1 MKNKKIKSF
10 VDNFASVI
18 ADVLDTDVIIVD
30 EEMDIIGKSLKYF
43 SLYNDIK
50 IGTLIAK
57 VLSDNEKL
65 YIKDKAEVD
74 SCKKCKEY
82 KICKM
87 KGFIGV
93 PIRYENRTIGVLSL
107 ILQSSKVKKLFEKLD
122 SALFFM
128 ENMADLIGIRINEI
142 NEKKSLKNKM
152 EKIES
157 ILNFTNEALVYT
169 DQYGNIIF
177 SNKAFRKLFEKKDSI
192 LYRPRN
198 LKEIYKDILSLYS
211 ENKKID
217 NIKVSLEYNEKL
229 FYGRLSLEPIN
240 LSIEDKGFICRFEE
254 YEITQKRDNCYLS
267 GTLVTFPWLSKYIKQ
282 EVLDEAKILAEKT
295 GDILIYSNDNALNEL
310 LAKAIFNYSERR
322 LEDIRVIYMQ
332 NIYRDLLD
340 EFFISDCG
348 ILKKVQKGTLVIVQP
363 EGMSLHIQDRLADF
377 IKENDKAFKERV
389 RLIFCT
395 CENLYNLSENGMF
408 SKKLY
413 RYLSEIL
420 HVDIDNINDKYDLF
434 DGFIK
439 SAVKY
444 YSAVYKSKDFSLSRS
459 MVEDLWNS
467 RENYSLT
474 ELDTLVESM
483 VKSNSSIYISLITK
497 RPGKE
502 MTVSEIEENYLRKL
516 TQQGKT
522 QKEIYKIMGI
532 SRSTLYRR
540 LKKMEGKSTSYEQK
554 Q

>member
-1 MKNKKIKSF
+1 MKSKKIKSF
-10 VDNFASVI
+10 VDNFAVVI

-50 IGTLIAK
+50 IGSLIAA
-57 VLSDNEKL
+57 VLSENDKV
-65 YIKDKAEVD
+65 YIKDKSDIE
-74 SCKKCKEY
+74 SCRKCKEY

-93 PIRYENRTIGVLSL
+93 PIRYENRVIGALAL
-107 ILQSSKVKKLFEKLD
+107 ILQKSKVKKLFEKLE

-128 ENMADLIGIRINEI
+128 ESMADLIGIRINEI

-152 EKIES
+152 QKIES
-157 ILNFTNEALVYT
+157 ILNFTDEALVYT

-177 SNKAFRKLFEKKDSI
+177 SNKAFRKLFEKNDSI

-198 LKEIYKDILSLYS
+198 LKEICKDILSLYA
-211 ENKKID
+211 ENRKID
-217 NIKVSLEYNEKL
+217 NIKISLEYNETL
-229 FYGRLSLEPIN
+229 FYGILSLEPIT
-240 LSIEDKGFICRFEE
+240 LSIEDKGFICRLKEHE
-254 YEITQKRDNCYLS
+254 STEKKESLHLS
-267 GTLVTFPWLSKYIKQ
+267 GSLVTFPWLSKYIKQ
-282 EVLDEAKILAEKT
+282 GVLEEAKILAGKGE
-295 GDILIYSNDNALNEL
+295 DILIYSKDNALNEL

-340 EFFISDCG
+340 EFFISEYG
-348 ILKKVQKGTLVIVQP
+348 ILKMSRKGALVIVQP
-363 EGMSLHIQDRLADF
+363 EGMSLHVQDRLADF
-377 IKENDKAFKERV
+377 IKENDRAFKERV

-395 CENLYNLSENGMF
+395 SENLYKLSESGLF

-413 RYLSEIL
+413 QYLSDIL
-420 HVDIDNINDKYDLF
+420 FIDIDNVDEEYELF

-444 YSAVYKSKDFSLSRS
+444 YAGVYKKKDFSVSKTVI
-459 MVEDLWNS
+459 MDLWQM
-467 RENYSLT
+467 REQYRLM
-474 ELDTLVESM
+474 ELDTLIESM
-483 VKSNSSIYISLITK
+483 IKSDSNIYKNLSTKKSSTEISIK
-497 RPGKE
+497 
-502 MTVSEIEENYLRKL
+502 EIEENYLEKL
-516 TQQGKT
+516 IKQGKT

-540 LKKMEGKSTSYEQK
+540 LKKMEVKSTSYGEK